1 MKDVQ
6 DLGLRFA
13 SDTETTPVGT
23 PASPIPDADGRL
35 LDAYSRAVTAAVER
49 IAPSVVH
56 IQVEGERL
64 ERARGRRSPNEP
76 ETRGGSGFVFTPDG
90 FVLTN
95 THVVENAKRME
106 VVLADGHRVM
116 AFPVGEDPATDLAVV
131 RIDAP
136 QLTGAVLG
144 DSSTLK
150 VGQIAIA
157 IGSPFGYQ
165 TSVTAGVVSAL
176 GRSLRTRLGRLV
188 DDVIQTDASLNP
200 GNSGGPLVDS
210 HGVVIGVNTA
220 MIGAAQGICFA
231 IGVNTAVFVAS
242 RLIRDGRVT
251 RSYIGVAGQ
260 NTPIARRFVRFHQ
273 LEGSSGIRVTSV
285 EPQSP
290 AARAGLEEGDIVVAF
305 DGITVGG
312 IDDLHRLLTDTRVG
326 HQSEI
331 VVLRRTEKLVLAIV
345 PGEYKATEE

>member
-13 SDTETTPVGT
+13 SDTETPPVNT
-23 PASPIPDADGRL
+23 PASPKPDSDGPL
-35 LDAYSRAVTAAVER
+35 LDAYSRAVTTAVER

-56 IQVEGERL
+56 IQVEGERP
-64 ERARGRRSPNEP
+64 ENSRRRRPANEP
-76 ETRGGSGFVFTPDG
+76 QIRGGSGFVFTPDG

-95 THVVENAKRME
+95 NHVVENGQRLE
-106 VVLADGHRVM
+106 VVLPDGHRVT

-136 QLTGAVLG
+136 QLTAALLG
-144 DSSTLK
+144 DSSKVK

-165 TSVTAGVVSAL
+165 TTVTAGVVSAL
-176 GRSLRTRLGRLV
+176 GRSLRTRSGRLV
-188 DDVIQTDASLNP
+188 DDVIQTDAPLNP

-210 HGVVIGVNTA
+210 NGVVIGVNTA

-231 IGVNTAVFVAS
+231 IGVNTAIFVAS

-260 NTPIARRFVRFHQ
+260 NTPIPRRFVRFHQ
-273 LEGSSGIRVTSV
+273 LERSSGIRVASV

-305 DGITVGG
+305 DGIAVGG
-312 IDDLHRLLTDTRVG
+312 IDDLHHLLTDTRVG
-326 HQSEI
+326 HASEI
-331 VVLRRTEKLVLAIV
+331 VVLRRTEKLVLPIV
-345 PGEYKATEE
+345 PEAYKATEE